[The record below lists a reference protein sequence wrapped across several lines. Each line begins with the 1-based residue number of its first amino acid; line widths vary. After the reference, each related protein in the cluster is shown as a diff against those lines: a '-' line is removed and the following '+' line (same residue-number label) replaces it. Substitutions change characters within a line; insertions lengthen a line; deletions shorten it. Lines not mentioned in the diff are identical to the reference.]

1 MQQETKK
8 QGFRTD
14 DPRVGKGLLTGF
26 AVLLV
31 VLLGL
36 EMKFHMHGY
45 FGWDEWFGFNAAA
58 GLASCFLLVLT
69 ARFVVRPLLKR
80 DEDYYDR

>member
-1 MQQETKK
+1 MQQETKT
-8 QGFRTD
+8 QGSRPD
-14 DPRVGKGLLTGF
+14 RPRMGKGLLTGF
-26 AVLLV
+26 AVLLA

-36 EMKFHMHGY
+36 DFPAHMHGS
-45 FGWDEWFGFNAAA
+45 FGWDEWFGFNAAV
-58 GLASCFLLVLT
+58 GLVSCLLLVLT